1 MVGNISQWTTNLSS
15 SQNLQALRRRFQS
28 SGEDYGDTIRPFF
41 FVTLELIFIVLVTTS
56 WEMMRL
62 PTSVLAT

>member
-15 SQNLQALRRRFQS
+15 SQNLQAVRFQS

-41 FVTLELIFIVLVTTS
+41 FVTLES
-56 WEMMRL
+56 
-62 PTSVLAT
+62 